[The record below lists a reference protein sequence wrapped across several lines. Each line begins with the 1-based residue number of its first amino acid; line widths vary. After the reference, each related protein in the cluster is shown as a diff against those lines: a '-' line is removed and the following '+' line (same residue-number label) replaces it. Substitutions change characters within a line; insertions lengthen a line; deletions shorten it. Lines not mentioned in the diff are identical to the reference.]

1 MPFVAIIGA
10 GEVGGALAS
19 ALAGRDSV
27 DEIRLID
34 GAADVA
40 AGKALDIR
48 QSAPVEGFRTRLVAS
63 ADPRD
68 ALGAAATIL
77 ADPAGGDRESPEAS
91 LALLRQLARLDTA
104 TTFVCALPSH
114 RLLVERGTRELSIA
128 RTRLVGSA
136 PTAYASAVRALVA
149 ASTDVSPSDVSL
161 SVLGVPPLGTLV
173 PWSEASIGGFRLED
187 VVAPATMAAIRRRVP
202 GLWPPGSYALASAA
216 SRVAEALV
224 RGSRRRFTCF
234 VTLEGEMNVR
244 GRAAAFPVELGP
256 GGVRRVII
264 PPLSVQERVALETA
278 LSR

>member
-1 MPFVAIIGA
+1 MPFIAIMGA
-10 GEVGGALAS
+10 GEVGGALAA

-48 QSAPVEGFRTRLVAS
+48 QSAPVEGFRARLVAS
-63 ADPRD
+63 ADPRH
-68 ALGAAATIL
+68 ALGAAATVV
-77 ADPAGGDRESPEAS
+77 ADPAGGAALSPEDS
-91 LALLRQLARLDTA
+91 LALLKQLASLDAETM
-104 TTFVCALPSH
+104 FVCALPAH
-114 RLLVERGTRELSIA
+114 RILVERGVKELRIPRA
-128 RTRLVGSA
+128 RLIGSA
-136 PTAYASAVRALVA
+136 PAAYASAVRALVA

-161 SVLGVPPLGTLV
+161 SVLGVPPHGTLV
-173 PWSEASIGGFRLED
+173 PWSGASIGGFRLED
-187 VVAPATMAAIRRRVP
+187 VAAPATMAAIRRRMP

-224 RGSRRRFTCF
+224 RGSRRQFTCF

-256 GGVRRVII
+256 GGVRRVMI

-278 LSR
+278 LSD